1 MFKAESEFQ
10 ELIHNNP
17 EILLSGILEI
27 NPRFCPDTPTLLS
40 LGREIPLSS
49 GPIDNMYIDVNGV
62 ITFVECKRYSDA
74 RIKRE
79 VYSQAVNYASDLKN
93 LLIHYTGEDFI
104 KEFFQIVS
112 KAQGFPFESFEG
124 LLSCLSDDPLLSGK
138 NLNDWEGQFTKRLEN
153 NIKQGICRI
162 IIACAPSVD
171 RIFAYSPVRNL
182 MQIITFTETSN
193 NNYDLILLDT
203 RKENEEYISRIIW
216 RNYSPLPQIPL
227 IAQAQRNTAAR
238 IEDMNGMLLVMP
250 EKSKQLLEKVFQY
263 LNDRNIYPVENTYG
277 YALYSGKNNKS
288 SYVVINIK
296 KDGWEIIRRQIR
308 SPEYLFEVICSSKLQ
323 SIFNQVEFSINEKK
337 TSKFGEMYEIK
348 IQPKVSSLASDI
360 GGLVVKY
367 LMYGATF
374 NQEQIEKNK

>member
-1 MFKAESEFQ
+1 MFSAESEFQ

-27 NPRFCPDTPTLLS
+27 NPRFCPDTPMLLS

-49 GPIDNMYIDVNGV
+49 GCIDNMFIDVNGV

-93 LLIHYTGEDFI
+93 LLIHYTSEEFI
-104 KEFFQIVS
+104 NEFFQIVS
-112 KAQGFPFESFEG
+112 KTPSFPFESFEH

-138 NLNDWEGQFTKRLEN
+138 NINDWEEQFTKRLEN

-162 IIACAPSVD
+162 IIACAPSSD
-171 RIFAYSPVRNL
+171 RVFAYSPVRNL
-182 MQIITFTETSN
+182 MQIMTFTETSN

-216 RNYSPLPQIPL
+216 RNYSLLPQIPL
-227 IAQAQRNTAAR
+227 IAQAQRNTSAR
-238 IEDMNGMLLVMP
+238 IEEMNTMLVTMP
-250 EKSKQLLEKVFQY
+250 EKSKDLLEQVLEYF
-263 LNDRNIYPVENTYG
+263 NERNIYPVENTYG
-277 YALYSGKNNKS
+277 YALYSGENNRS
-288 SYVVINIK
+288 LYVAVNIR

-308 SPEYLFEVICSSKLQ
+308 SPEYLFELICSGKVK
-323 SIFNQVEFSINEKK
+323 SILGKVEFSINKKK
-337 TSKFGEMYEIK
+337 TSKFGAMYEIK
-348 IQPKVSSLASDI
+348 IKPEASSLASDI
-360 GGLVVKY
+360 GDLVIQY
-367 LMYGATF
+367 LMYGIT
-374 NQEQIEKNK
+374 K

>member
-10 ELIHNNP
+10 ELIHTNP

-27 NPRFCPDTPTLLS
+27 NPRFCPDTPMLLS

-93 LLIHYTGEDFI
+93 LLIHFTSEEFI
-104 KEFFQIVS
+104 AEFFQVVS
-112 KAQGFPFESFEG
+112 KAQGFPFESFEH
-124 LLSCLSDDPLLSGK
+124 LLKCLAEDPLLSGK
-138 NLNDWEGQFTKRLEN
+138 NLSDWEAQFTKRLEN

-162 IIACAPSVD
+162 IIACAPSID
-171 RIFAYSPVRNL
+171 RVFAYSPVRNL
-182 MQIITFTETSN
+182 MQIMTFTETAN

-203 RKENEEYISRIIW
+203 RKEGDEYISRIIW
-216 RNYSPLPQIPL
+216 RNYSLLPQIPL

-238 IEDMNGMLLVMP
+238 IEDMNTMLVQMP
-250 EKSKQLLEKVFQY
+250 KSSKILLEQLLEYF
-263 LNDRNIYPVENTYG
+263 NERNIYPVENTYG
-277 YALYSGKNNKS
+277 YALYSGENNKS
-288 SYVVINIK
+288 LYVVINIFG
-296 KDGWEIIRRQIR
+296 DGWEIRRHQIR
-308 SPEYLFEVICSSKLQ
+308 SPEYLYNLVSSDK
-323 SIFNQVEFSINEKK
+323 VEGMLGKGNFTINEKK
-337 TSKFGEMYEIK
+337 TGKGEPMYEIK
-348 IQPKVSSLASDI
+348 IKPSPSSIASEI

-367 LMYGATF
+367 LMYGA
-374 NQEQIEKNK
+374 KGSH

>member
-1 MFKAESEFQ
+1 MFRAESEFQ

-27 NPRFCPDTPTLLS
+27 NPRFCPDTPMLLS

-93 LLIHYTGEDFI
+93 LLIHYTGDDFI
-104 KEFFQIVS
+104 SEFFQIIS
-112 KAQGFPFESFEG
+112 KAQDFPFNSFEH
-124 LLSCLSDDPLLSGK
+124 LLNKLSDDELLSGK
-138 NLNDWEGQFTKRLEN
+138 NLNDWETQFTKRLEN

-162 IIACAPSVD
+162 IIACAPAVD
-171 RIFAYSPVRNL
+171 RAFAYSPVRNL
-182 MQIITFTETSN
+182 MQIMTFTETSN

-227 IAQAQRNTAAR
+227 IAQSQRYTAAR
-238 IEDMNGMLLVMP
+238 IEDMNAKLVSMP
-250 EKSKQLLEKVFQY
+250 EKSKVLLEQVLQY
-263 LNDRNIYPVENTYG
+263 FNERNIYSVENTYG

-288 SYVVINIK
+288 LYVVVNILE
-296 KDGWEIIRRQIR
+296 DGWEIRRHQIR
-308 SPEYLFEVICSSKLQ
+308 SPEYLYDLITSGR
-323 SIFNQVEFSINEKK
+323 INDFTGKVKVSVDEKK
-337 TSKFGEMYEIK
+337 TGKGEPMYEIK
-348 IQPKVSSLASDI
+348 IRPELSSLADNI
-360 GGLVVKY
+360 GELVVKY
-367 LMYGATF
+367 LAYGVTK
-374 NQEQIEKNK
+374 E

>member
-104 KEFFQIVS
+104 NEFFQIVS

-182 MQIITFTETSN
+182 MQIMTFTETSN

-238 IEDMNGMLLVMP
+238 IEDMNTKLVNLP
-250 EKSKQLLEKVFQY
+250 EKSKALLEQLLQY
-263 LNDRNIYPVENTYG
+263 LRERNIYSVENTYG

-288 SYVVINIK
+288 LYVVINVLE
-296 KDGWEIIRRQIR
+296 DGWEIRRHQIKE
-308 SPEYLFEVICSSKLQ
+308 SEYLYEFISLDKIRGLFDKVK
-323 SIFNQVEFSINEKK
+323 FSIDKKK
-337 TSKFGEMYEIK
+337 TGKGEPMYEIK
-348 IQPKVSSLASDI
+348 IKPVPSNIESELGDLI
-360 GGLVVKY
+360 VNY
-367 LMYGATF
+367 LMYGVKNF
-374 NQEQIEKNK
+374 QEQINT